1 MAKSKEQ
8 QEKEIQ
14 ALQALVK
21 RIEEDHAEWEGEEE

>member
-8 QEKEIQ
+8 QEKQIQ

-21 RIEEDHAEWEGEEE
+21 RIEEDHAEWEREEE

>member
-21 RIEEDHAEWEGEEE
+21 RIEEDQAEWEGEEK